1 MERTNEE
8 FLSLLINQLD
18 KWIDDSEKQYEM
30 FGTTM
35 VTAGIASQAM
45 AQAYWNIKQFIL
57 INKNKYTL

>member
-45 AQAYWNIKQFIL
+45 AQAYWNIKQFIEV
-57 INKNKYTL
+57 NQPK